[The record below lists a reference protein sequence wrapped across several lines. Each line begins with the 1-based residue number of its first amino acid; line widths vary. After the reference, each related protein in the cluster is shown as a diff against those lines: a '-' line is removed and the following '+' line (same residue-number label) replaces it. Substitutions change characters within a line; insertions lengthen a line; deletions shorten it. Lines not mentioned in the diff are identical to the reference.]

1 MGALGEILRLC
12 FKLAHPFGPAFAYRW
27 HRRFDSATGVGVH
40 HVGLRGDA
48 TEQDARTPLQEK
60 PWLMGGI
67 VGSTLPPELAS
78 VTLAS

>member
-1 MGALGEILRLC
+1 M
-12 FKLAHPFGPAFAYRW
+12 
-27 HRRFDSATGVGVH
+27 H

-60 PWLMGGI
+60 PWLFPEGPKPAGGCVSRSRIPSGLRSLMGGI